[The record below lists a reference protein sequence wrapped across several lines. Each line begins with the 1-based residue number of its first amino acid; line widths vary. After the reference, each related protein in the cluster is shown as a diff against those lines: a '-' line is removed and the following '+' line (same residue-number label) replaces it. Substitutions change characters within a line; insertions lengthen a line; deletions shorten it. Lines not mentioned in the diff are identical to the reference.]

1 MFSVGAFTATSF
13 STVADTTYG
22 TAYSSAFADGASGIE
37 NMITFGTA
45 YRVDV
50 FDGSSV
56 SEQISY
62 RMTYPGVVGETA
74 GASDTTSALAAFT
87 GLISEVAEAAT
98 YRQTGYGYSTGG
110 FSSGP
115 FDALGDYLARVS
127 GDVVSTLVNVNSA
140 AAESAVLTD
149 RPFTTAELTFGV
161 QESAAAISDI
171 VVGSLTL
178 PASFEDS
185 AQVTDT
191 ASYFIAFPASIDES
205 AQGSDEFSSTPN
217 YAVAFLDG
225 ASGQDEVSSLA
236 EFGSIAAEQVV
247 ISDFV
252 PTTAVLNNSFA
263 DSATV
268 ADNPI
273 GNVNFRTVVL
283 DSGTGSDSPSIRLQW
298 ELIDTYEASDWVLI
312 DTFTPQS

>member
-22 TAYSSAFADGASGIE
+22 TAYIAAFADGASGIE
-37 NMITFGTA
+37 NMSTFGTA
-45 YRVDV
+45 YRVGV

-56 SEQISY
+56 AEQISY
-62 RMTYPGVVGETA
+62 RMTYPGIVGETA
-74 GASDTTSALAAFT
+74 GAADSTSALAAFT

-98 YRQTGYGYSTGG
+98 YRQVGYGYSTGA

-115 FDALGDYLARVS
+115 FDALGDYVARVS
-127 GDVVSTLVNVNSA
+127 GDIVSTLVNVNSA
-140 AAESAVLTD
+140 AVESTVLTD
-149 RPFTTAELTFGV
+149 RPFTNAILNISV
-161 QESAAAISDI
+161 QNEAASIYDQA
-171 VVGSLTL
+171 VGNLTL

-205 AQGSDEFSSTPN
+205 AQGADETSSAPN
-217 YAVAFLDG
+217 YATSVSEGVSGQDG
-225 ASGQDEVSSLA
+225 ASTLA
-236 EFGSIAAEQVV
+236 EFGSVALEQVV
-247 ISDFV
+247 ILDVV
-252 PTTAVLNNSFA
+252 PTNVVVNHAFS

-283 DSGTGSDSPSIRLQW
+283 DGVAGSDSPTIRLQW
-298 ELIDTYEASDWVLI
+298 ELIDTYEASDWILI